1 MNAIVLGTPKA
12 RTITFEDFAWTP
24 NIRVYLIGA
33 RGRLK
38 GLKTKAVGDKL
49 QVALLEELPG
59 KYAYVLEIHN
69 YLR

>member
-1 MNAIVLGTPKA
+1 MM
-12 RTITFEDFAWTP
+12 TFEDFAWTP
-24 NIRVYLIGA
+24 KIKVYLIGA

-38 GLKTKAVGDKL
+38 GLKTVAEGDRL
-49 QVALLEELPG
+49 QVQLPDKLPG